1 MWRTVFRQWVQ
12 ETTAEAVQ
20 EQLAQ
25 SQESPQEHPDVQVA
39 AAIICALAMESGGVE
54 DRLDDKIWVRA
65 AVGKVVLGRA
75 GQVPVALVT
84 AGPGAGSAAAAT
96 EAVIAAHRPRLVV
109 AAGFAGA
116 LRDDLRRYH
125 ILLPNEVI
133 DLTGRSLKLPNL
145 VQGDQLPDGV
155 HIGKLISVHE
165 LVRDPQAKR
174 ELGERFGALA
184 VNLETFAVAETCRR
198 LAIPMAAV
206 KVITDTPDEIL
217 PPEVAYLM
225 RPRKWTEKM
234 GAVVGA
240 VWHRP
245 GSLKDLWRLQEVAL
259 RAGDVL
265 AEHVL
270 ALVQSLTPSNL

>member
-12 ETTAEAVQ
+12 DTAAEAVQ
-20 EQLAQ
+20 EQFAQ
-25 SQESPQEHPDVQVA
+25 LQNNPQEPPEAQVA
-39 AAIICALAMESGGVE
+39 VAIICALAMEGGGIE
-54 DRLDDKIWVRA
+54 DRLEDKVWVRA
-65 AVGKVVLGRA
+65 AVGKVVLGRV

-84 AGPGAGSAAAAT
+84 AGPGAASVAEAT
-96 EAVIAAHRPRLVV
+96 EAVVAAHRPRLVV

-116 LRDDLRRYH
+116 LRDELRRYH

-133 DLTGRSLKLPNL
+133 DITGRSLKLPNL
-145 VQGDQLPDGV
+145 VQGEQLPAGV
-155 HIGKLISVHE
+155 HVGRLVSVQD
-165 LVRDPQAKR
+165 LVRNPQAKR
-174 ELGERFGALA
+174 ELAGRFDALA
-184 VNLETFAVAETCRR
+184 VDLETFSVAETCRR

-206 KVITDTPDEIL
+206 KVITDGVAETL

-234 GAVVGA
+234 GAVVSA
-240 VWHRP
+240 AWHRP

-259 RAGDVL
+259 RAGDIL

-270 ALVQSLTPSNL
+270 ALVQSLEPSSP

>member
-125 ILLPNEVI
+125 ILLPNEVM

-225 RPRKWTEKM
+225 RARKWTEKM
-234 GAVVGA
+234 GAVAGA